1 MPPDTMAEPL
11 SRTLS
16 LDLASAGYLADEATR
31 VSVHLMQALGKPLLV
46 EGPPGVGKTELAK
59 AVATVLDRRLVRLQC
74 YEGLDEAR
82 ALYEWDYGK
91 QLLTST
97 LVRDQVGELL
107 AGAHSLR
114 DAVDRLAREESAFF
128 SRQFL
133 LPRPLL
139 TALTSHQPTVLL
151 IDEIDRADEAF
162 EAFLLELLSDFQV
175 SIPELGTI
183 TALHRPLVLLTSNG
197 TRALADALRRRCLY
211 LYLDYPDATRELA
224 IVRQKVP
231 GLEEEL
237 AAEAV
242 RYVQRL
248 RGRGLRKPPS
258 ISETLDWALALVV
271 LNAQRLD
278 KAVLEATL
286 GVLLKEH
293 EDLRSVGG

>member
-1 MPPDTMAEPL
+1 MPTPTP
-11 SRTLS
+11 RPKPV
-16 LDLASAGYLADEATR
+16 DLASAGYLADAATL
-31 VSVHLMQALGKPLLV
+31 VSVQLMQALGKPLLV

-59 AVATVLDRRLVRLQC
+59 AVATACDRRLVRLQC

-97 LVRDQVGELL
+97 LVREQVGDLL
-107 AGAHSLR
+107 AGAATLR
-114 DAVDRLAREESAFF
+114 EAVDRLAREESAFF

-175 SIPELGTI
+175 SIPELGTV
-183 TALHRPLVLLTSNG
+183 TAVHQPLVLLTSNG
-197 TRALADALRRRCLY
+197 TRPLADALRRRCLY
-211 LYLDYPDATRELA
+211 LYLDYPDAARELA
-224 IVRQKVP
+224 IVRLRVP
-231 GLEEEL
+231 GLDDEL

-242 RYVQRL
+242 RHVQRL

-293 EDLRSVGG
+293 EDLRAVGG